1 MDREL
6 IIQALKST
14 CGNKNFR
21 FQVLVQNFELHI
33 YVNHKTEKHP
43 DYLLLTDLITKVTVS
58 LPLDAYQGMWL
69 YSRKLGD
76 IEPKWQTYIKFPLK
90 NNPDDLDTVANS
102 PETANSE
109 AGDINRVLNAD
120 IVYQA
125 SLPEEVNTFAPKF
138 TETTEIIDDLESL
151 VELSTGNTDLLDKTG
166 MIHKAA
172 LPEEEIDTFPYRL
185 VEETDTTDLDKIN
198 LTQYCF
204 VTNQKLLTSDI
215 LAPDKD
221 TVRLVKFF
229 HHLSDNNKQ
238 KILPALN
245 GYFKLAKIPDTE
257 KLSVAL
263 QNWLKQITEL
273 DDEHRRA
280 AEIWLSRYCFDRD
293 ATLNEFKTV
302 ADRNA
307 VIAAK
312 NKKTQSHVEYSFTSA
327 NPDFSSSDDFHQQK
341 FKLPPVIRKFFF
353 PFVWTLATLIC
364 LILGIYT
371 TNLQTTSQ
379 AIPSI
384 CNSTIGSPNYCRLA
398 VNLAG
403 EKAIKQL
410 SSSIFPLTEITETAA
425 NYGCQRY
432 ANVKAG
438 IAGNIDPRQ
447 THVISSYGEKILPR
461 AYVVEAQQK
470 NVGQPDNVRVGCVY
484 AAGQTER
491 SPKLLAADII
501 PNNWPT
507 EHYQPRTKPGS
518 NISFGFYTNIVN
530 LGLYAIFYAIGIAI
544 ASKLNLGIKINHTR
558 TIYLVAVILAMV
570 QLLPGKLPVF
580 NLIASTMLP
589 ILAVL
594 SLGIVIKDFK
604 LDRNYG
610 YPLVAAGILVIV
622 AVQFLLYGLFLKLV
636 NVTPP

>member
-21 FQVLVQNFELHI
+21 FQVLEQNSKLHI
-33 YVNHKTEKHP
+33 YVNHKTDKHP
-43 DYLLLTDLITKVTVS
+43 DYLLLTDLVTKAIAS
-58 LPLDAYQGMWL
+58 LPLDSWKGVWL

-76 IEPKWQTYIKFPLK
+76 IEPKWQTYVEFPLK
-90 NNPDDLDTVANS
+90 INSDDLNTFANS
-102 PETANSE
+102 QEGNT
-109 AGDINRVLNAD
+109 DRVSNPG
-120 IVYQA
+120 IVYQTP
-125 SLPEEVNTFAPKF
+125 LPEVNIFAPKL
-138 TETTEIIDDLESL
+138 TEAIEIIDDSESL
-151 VELSTGNTDLLDKTG
+151 VEQDSTGNTDLLDKTG
-166 MIHKAA
+166 MIHKAF
-172 LPEEEIDTFPYRL
+172 LPEEEIDTFAHRL
-185 VEETDTTDLDKIN
+185 IEETDTTDSDKIN

-204 VTNQKLLTSDI
+204 ITNQKLLTSDI

-221 TVRLVKFF
+221 TIRLVKFF

-238 KILPALN
+238 KILPALDN
-245 GYFKLAKIPDTE
+245 YFKLAKIPDTD

-263 QNWLKQITEL
+263 QNWLKQIAEL
-273 DDEHRRA
+273 DDEHRRT

-302 ADRNA
+302 ADKNA
-307 VIAAK
+307 VITAK
-312 NKKTQSHVEYSFTSA
+312 KKKTQSNTEYNFTPA
-327 NPDFSSSDDFHQQK
+327 IPDSSNGDDFHQQK
-341 FKLPPVIRKFFF
+341 FKLSSVIRKFIL
-353 PFVWTLATLIC
+353 PFIWTLATLIF

-371 TNLQTTSQ
+371 TNLPTTSQ

-403 EKAIKQL
+403 EKAIKQ
-410 SSSIFPLTEITETAA
+410 SSSGIFPLTKITETSA

-438 IAGNIDPRQ
+438 IVGNIDPRQ
-447 THVISSYGEKILPR
+447 IPVVSSSEAKILPR
-461 AYVVEAQQK
+461 IYVVEAQQK
-470 NVGQPDNVRVGCVY
+470 NVGQSDNVRVGCVY

-501 PNNWPT
+501 PNNWPR
-507 EHYQPRTKPGS
+507 EHYQPHPKSGS

-530 LGLYAIFYAIGIAI
+530 LGLYTIFYAIGIAI
-544 ASKLNLGIKINHTR
+544 ASKLNLGIKINQIQ

-570 QLLPGKLPVF
+570 QLFVGKLPVF

-589 ILAVL
+589 TLAVL
-594 SLGIVIKDFK
+594 SLSMVIKDFK
-604 LDRNYG
+604 IDRSYG
-610 YPLVAAGILVIV
+610 YPLVATGILVII
-622 AVQFLLYGLFLKLV
+622 AVQFLLYGVFLGLV
-636 NVTPP
+636 